1 MNFTLTILGGAAA
14 WPNPG
19 QGCSSYLVSSDA
31 AQIVLDCGPD
41 TLHVLRAQMN
51 YADVDAV
58 IISHLHSDH
67 MLDLIPWR
75 YGLKYGATRATH
87 LLPLWLPP
95 GGIDWLRRLGS
106 ALATP
111 GDAEDDFWDS
121 AFDLREFDPSEALT
135 IADLSIT
142 FAPTQHFIPCFAIRI
157 NHPSGRSLTYSSDLG
172 VIDSLVA
179 FAHGSTTLLVEA
191 TEVTHA
197 PSVAVEQRGHITAE
211 EAGQLGTLAQV
222 ESIVLTHL
230 WCERPTTDVLDA
242 ARSTFTGDLS
252 IATAGL
258 RINV

>member
-1 MNFTLTILGGAAA
+1 MNLSLTILGGAAA

-19 QGCSSYLVSSDA
+19 QGCSSYLVSSDV

-58 IISHLHSDH
+58 VISHLHSDH

-87 LLPLWLPP
+87 PLPLWLPP
-95 GGIDWLRRLGS
+95 GGIAWLRRLGS

-111 GDAEDDFWDS
+111 GDDDDFWDT
-121 AFDLREFDPSEALT
+121 AFDLHEFDPLGVLT
-135 IADLSIT
+135 IGDLTIT
-142 FAPTQHFIPCFAIRI
+142 FAPTQHFIPCHAIRVD
-157 NHPSGRSLTYSSDLG
+157 HASGRSLTYSADLG
-172 VIDSLVA
+172 VIEPLVA

-191 TEVTHA
+191 TEVAHPPA
-197 PSVAVEQRGHITAE
+197 VAKELRGHITAE

-222 ESIVLTHL
+222 ESVVLTHL

-242 ARSTFTGDLS
+242 ARSTFTGALS

-258 RINV
+258 RVNV